1 MSAAGR
7 ESKWTWIGATLAAV
21 VVLAAVMALFRAPSA
36 PPPPPPR
43 VKPTVELPAPGNGL
57 ASDLA
62 DFKDPTPLFLPTVW
76 NSSPPEPG
84 RREPEG
90 TFKGYGPIYA
100 FSDNELQL
108 NLPSSIAVPAG
119 PANALVENAPG
130 NPLVG
135 LGRTDATVAP
145 LAPRWAFVEI
155 IAAASGRRRLAQELT
170 AVSDAAP
177 PAALRGGNWRPLEF
191 LAAVDAAGLVGQLTP
206 VARPE
211 AAATD
216 PFLQL
221 QGESLAML
229 ENHLARTLW
238 IGDRLPPGYYRILV
252 GP

>member
-1 MSAAGR
+1 
-7 ESKWTWIGATLAAV
+7 LVAV
-21 VVLAAVMALFRAPSA
+21 GVLAAVMTLFRMPTVPVAPA
-36 PPPPPPR
+36 PR
-43 VKPTVELPAPGNGL
+43 FKPTVELPVPSNLQANDL
-57 ASDLA
+57 AS
-62 DFKDPTPLFLPTVW
+62 FKDPTPLFLPTEW

-90 TFKGYGPIYA
+90 AFKGYGPIYA

-108 NLPSSIAVPAG
+108 NLPASIAVPAG
-119 PANALVENAPG
+119 PPNALVDNAPG

-135 LGRTDATVAP
+135 MGRTDATVAP

-155 IAAASGRRRLAQELT
+155 IAAASGRRIWAQGLT
-170 AVSDAAP
+170 AASGVPP
-177 PAALRGGNWRPLEF
+177 PAALREGNWRPLEF

-211 AAATD
+211 AAAAD

-229 ENHLARTLW
+229 EHQLASELW
-238 IGDRLPPGYYRILV
+238 VGDRLPPGFYRILV